1 VDAIREREVGL
12 ISLFGN
18 CDALHTRTYAMALCH
33 PIRNETA
40 AGGEYPGSE
49 PDTAETE

>member
-1 VDAIREREVGL
+1 VDAIRKREVGL

-18 CDALHTRTYAMALCH
+18 CDALHTRAYARALCH

-40 AGGEYPGSE
+40 AGGEYTELE
-49 PDTAETE
+49 PDTAENE